1 MLYLFY
7 TFVLCFTH
15 SFIDPSPDK
24 FMTLKIEQVQQA
36 HELWVQA
43 NVRAN
48 DRKTQERER
57 LEREDNF
64 GDEEEVDM
72 EDIKKLFS
80 EKGPGPHML
89 ELDFE
94 AMTLEAITYQSVR
107 TGKPTTSWSWKHR
120 LTGVEVKRY
129 PTKSGKSFDT
139 GVLSSYLSH
148 LKKIKD
154 RVAYERA
161 VLILSLNTKGGKS
174 VKDAVASSATREEL
188 LRQWVSVP
196 DEGSD
201 CLECHKKITRCLV
214 LILFC
219 FPLASLFPL

>member
-1 MLYLFY
+1 MYLFY

-64 GDEEEVDM
+64 GDKEEVDL
-72 EDIKKLFS
+72 EGIKKLFS
-80 EKGPGPHML
+80 EKGLGPHML

-94 AMTLEAITYQSVR
+94 AMTLEPITYQSVR

-120 LTGVEVKRY
+120 FTGVEVKRY

-154 RVAYERA
+154 RVAYEQA

-201 CLECHKKITRCLV
+201 CLECHEKIRCSV
-214 LILFC
+214 FIWFC
-219 FPLASLFPL
+219 FPFASLFPL